1 MKKVLAIALA
11 LAMVL
16 GLAACGGSSS
26 STTTTTP
33 AATDTYKIGMVC
45 IGDQNAAYDRNFM
58 MAADA
63 ATEQLAAEGIN
74 IEWIYK
80 YNNPTEVADDCAD
93 LADEGCIFVVCNSYG
108 QEPQMLITAADY
120 PNTVFVGCTNQ
131 GSQADDLP
139 NTINAFPNIFEA
151 RYLAGVAAGCK
162 LNEMIEKGEIT
173 ADQAVMG
180 YVGAYTYSEVISGYT
195 AFFLG
200 ARSICPSATMKV
212 QFIGSW
218 GDTALE
224 EAAAQDLIDRGAVL
238 ISQHSD
244 NTSPATTAQKN
255 GKYHVGYN
263 IAMSDVA
270 PDASIISSRIDWT
283 NFFVS
288 TIRTIVNGGA
298 VDQDYLNHGLNDGD
312 VCLTDLNT
320 AIAAAGTQEAI
331 DAAAEAIK
339 SGELKVF
346 DTSKFTVNGE
356 TLTSLMADT
365 DGDFAG
371 DTEAVSDGFFH
382 ESYLLSAPQFSARID
397 GIELVNEAY

>member
-26 STTTTTP
+26 STTTTP
-33 AATDTYKIGMVC
+33 AEKTTYKIGMVC

-298 VDQDYLNHGLNDGD
+298 VDQDYLNHGLKDGD

>member
-26 STTTTTP
+26 STTTTP
-33 AATDTYKIGMVC
+33 AEKTTYKIGMVC

-200 ARSICPSATMKV
+200 ARSICPSVTMKV

-298 VDQDYLNHGLNDGD
+298 VDQDYLNHGLKDGD

>member
-200 ARSICPSATMKV
+200 ARSICPSVTMKV

-298 VDQDYLNHGLNDGD
+298 VDQDYLNHGLKDGD

>member
-26 STTTTTP
+26 STTTTP
-33 AATDTYKIGMVC
+33 AEKTTYKIGMVC

-139 NTINAFPNIFEA
+139 NTINAFPNVFEA

-298 VDQDYLNHGLNDGD
+298 VDQDYLNHGLKDGD

>member
-26 STTTTTP
+26 STTTTP
-33 AATDTYKIGMVC
+33 AEKTTYKIGMVC

-63 ATEQLAAEGIN
+63 ATEQLAAEGID

-298 VDQDYLNHGLNDGD
+298 VDQDYLNHGLKDGD

>member
-26 STTTTTP
+26 STTTTP
-33 AATDTYKIGMVC
+33 AEKTTYKIGMVC

-139 NTINAFPNIFEA
+139 NTINAFPNVFEA

>member
-26 STTTTTP
+26 STTTTP
-33 AATDTYKIGMVC
+33 AEKTTYKIGMVC

-288 TIRTIVNGGA
+288 TIRTIVKGGA
-298 VDQDYLNHGLNDGD
+298 VDQDYLNHGLKDGD

>member
-16 GLAACGGSSS
+16 GLAACGNSSS
-26 STTTTTP
+26 STTTTP
-33 AATDTYKIGMVC
+33 AEKTTYKIGMVC
-45 IGDQNAAYDRNFM
+45 IGDQNQAYDRNFM

-200 ARSICPSATMKV
+200 ARSICPSVTMKV

>member
-26 STTTTTP
+26 STTTTP
-33 AATDTYKIGMVC
+33 AEKTTYKIGMVC

-139 NTINAFPNIFEA
+139 NTINAFPNVFEA

-200 ARSICPSATMKV
+200 ARSICPSVTMKV